1 MEPLSCSNA
10 NWWLSFDK
18 EGWSSCAKKNRYIKG
33 FQRNPPKQ
41 KSDPI
46 YMLEEAKCCTA
57 IPLWDKLDAECFEAN
72 WWLALDKYVEYL
84 FGNNLL
90 HQRRSFIASV
100 FINSF
105 YFLTEKISG
114 LYVLLVIS

>member
-33 FQRNPPKQ
+33 FQRSPPKE

-84 FGNNLL
+84 FGYNSTAPTTKLYS
-90 HQRRSFIASV
+90 QCFYQFI
-100 FINSF
+100 
-105 YFLTEKISG
+105 FLTEKISG